1 MLADRGAPSSGG
13 NHRLVTLGAVGAP
26 FLVLYPEVLVKLYSI
41 GARVA
46 QTSYGAGTV
55 TLANEYHTVIDFDE
69 HGVRTFATRIV
80 QLEQSDTVAPER
92 PKRAR
97 RKTGPRLPKA

>member
-1 MLADRGAPSSGG
+1 
-13 NHRLVTLGAVGAP
+13 
-26 FLVLYPEVLVKLYSI
+26 VKLHSI
-41 GARVA
+41 GTRVA

-69 HGVRTFATRIV
+69 HGVRTFVTRMV
-80 QLEQSDTVAPER
+80 QLERSDTVAPER

-97 RKTGPRLPKA
+97 RKAAPRVPKS

>member
-1 MLADRGAPSSGG
+1 M
-13 NHRLVTLGAVGAP
+13 
-26 FLVLYPEVLVKLYSI
+26 KLHTI

-46 QTSYGAGTV
+46 QLSYGAGTV
-55 TLANEYHTVIDFDE
+55 TLANESHTVIDFDE
-69 HGVRTFATRIV
+69 HGLRTFVTRMV
-80 QLEQSDTVAPER
+80 QLEPSNTVAPER

>member
-1 MLADRGAPSSGG
+1 MPADRAAPSSAGKHPVG
-13 NHRLVTLGAVGAP
+13 PLGAPGAP
-26 FLVLYPEVLVKLYSI
+26 FFVLYPEVLVKLQSI

-55 TLANEYHTVIDFDE
+55 TLANEYHTIIDFDE
-69 HGVRTFATRIV
+69 HGLRTFATRIV

-97 RKTGPRLPKA
+97 RKPAARVKA